1 MKKKRVIPVLLLKD
15 GWLVQSK
22 TFTKHQN
29 LGNPSFAVKRLSEWA
44 ADELIYLDI
53 SRSDNKYDMR
63 REDLR
68 DGNKSNILEIIED
81 VSIVSF
87 MPITIGGKIK
97 NINDIALRLSN
108 GADKVSINTQA
119 LDNPLFINEAAKVFG
134 SQCIVVCCDVKKTPN
149 GYRIFRDYGKLD
161 SGYSLTE
168 WIKICEGQGAGE
180 LLIQSIDRDGTREG
194 YDIEM
199 LNIVCKNVKIPVIAL
214 GGVGEWEHLETALSQ
229 TDVDAVAAANI
240 FQFTDQSVFIAK
252 NYLYN
257 NNNNVRK
264 PFVIKI

>member
-53 SRSDNKYDMR
+53 SRGENNYDMR

-68 DGNKSNILEIIED
+68 DGNKRNILEIIED
-81 VSIVSF
+81 VSLVSF

-97 NINDIALRLSN
+97 NINDISLRLSS

-119 LDNPLFINEAAKVFG
+119 LKTPKFINEAAKIFG
-134 SQCIVVCCDVKKTPN
+134 SQCIVVCCDVKKTPD
-149 GYRIFRDYGKLD
+149 GYRVYKDYGTTD

-168 WIKICEGQGAGE
+168 WVNICESQGAGE
-180 LLIQSIDRDGTREG
+180 LLIQSIDRDGTRDG

-229 TDVDAVAAANI
+229 TDIDAVAAANI
-240 FQFTDQSVFIAK
+240 FQFTDQSVFLAK
-252 NYLYN
+252 KFLFN
-257 NNNNVRK
+257 NNQNVRK

>member
-1 MKKKRVIPVLLLKD
+1 MKKKRIIPVLLLKD

-22 TFTKHQN
+22 KFTKHQN

-53 SRSDNKYDMR
+53 SRGESNYDMR

-68 DGNKSNILEIIED
+68 DGNKRDILEIIED
-81 VSIVSF
+81 VSLVSF

-97 NINDIALRLSN
+97 TINDISLRLSR

-119 LDNPLFINEAAKVFG
+119 LANPNFINDAAKIFG
-134 SQCIVVCCDVKKTPN
+134 SQCIVVCCDVKKTPD
-149 GYRIFRDYGKLD
+149 GYRVYKDYGSTD

-168 WIKICEGQGAGE
+168 WVNICESQGAGE
-180 LLIQSIDRDGTREG
+180 LLIQSIDRDGTRDG

-199 LNIVCKNVKIPVIAL
+199 LNLVCKNVKIPVIAL
-214 GGVGEWEHLETALSQ
+214 GGVGEWEHLETALFQ
-229 TDVDAVAAANI
+229 TGVDAVAAANI
-240 FQFTDQSVFIAK
+240 FQFTDQSVFLAK
-252 NYLYN
+252 NYLFN
-257 NNNNVRK
+257 NNLNVRK